1 MRKIHANIFAFP
13 LTARVH
19 LPLTSRR
26 TFFPNPC
33 LRSQADRSG
42 GDGESAG
49 LSYTGE
55 SMAPTNPLAKKKL
68 PKVSHRELAPK
79 RGSLGSGSIF
89 DEDEDLPKISTSGRA
104 PQRSRTS
111 APEGEKKDIEIE
123 PLEKRNRTNIDKVLD
138 PYPNRRARWQRKMVI
153 QSIHRRGRFTKKEEI
168 MRTERES
175 LVKSHWFKTSVKK
188 LNPLARQISGKNID
202 DAILQMRFSKKK
214 AAIDVKAHLEHA
226 KNEAIVVHGM
236 GLKRNKAR
244 EESASDSSSAESTK
258 NPSEAPTIIKLKS
271 GAQKTIT
278 DPTSIYISQAWVNR
292 GPYGVDYDHRAHGVI
307 NKLRPPYTG
316 LSLVLKEEKTRIRE
330 WQDREAKALRQ
341 RKSKLWVHLPD
352 RKISAQRQY
361 YSW

>member
-1 MRKIHANIFAFP
+1 MSEK
-13 LTARVH
+13 
-19 LPLTSRR
+19 
-26 TFFPNPC
+26 
-33 LRSQADRSG
+33 D
-42 GDGESAG
+42 
-49 LSYTGE
+49 
-55 SMAPTNPLAKKKL
+55 PLAKKNL
-68 PKVSHRELAPK
+68 PKVRNKNLAPA

-89 DEDEDLPKISTSGRA
+89 DEGEDSPKITTSGRA
-104 PQRSRTS
+104 PARRSDS
-111 APEGEKKDIEIE
+111 APEEEAKKGITVE
-123 PLEKRNRTNIDKVLD
+123 PLDQRNRSTMDKVLN

-153 QSIHRRGRFTKKEEI
+153 RSIRRRGRLTKEEQI

-236 GLKRNKAR
+236 GLGGNQASG
-244 EESASDSSSAESTK
+244 ESGSDSSAESTTK
-258 NPSEAPTIIKLKS
+258 ASEKPTTIRLKTGS
-271 GAQKTIT
+271 PKKIH
-278 DPTSIYISQAWVNR
+278 DPTSIYIAQAWVNR
-292 GPYGVDYDHRAHGVI
+292 GPYGMELDHRARGVI

-316 LSLVLKEEKTRIRE
+316 LSLLLKEEKTRIRE
-330 WQDREAKALRQ
+330 WEDREAKALRQ
-341 RKSKLWVHLPD
+341 RKSKLWVPLPD

>member
-1 MRKIHANIFAFP
+1 M
-13 LTARVH
+13 L
-19 LPLTSRR
+19 LPLISRR
-26 TFFPNPC
+26 TFFSNPS
-33 LRSQADRSG
+33 LRNQVERSG
-42 GDGESAG
+42 KGESDDV
-49 LSYTGE
+49 SYSAE
-55 SMAPTNPLAKKKL
+55 SMTPKNPLSKKNL
-68 PKVSHRELAPK
+68 PKVTHRELAPK

-89 DEDEDLPKISTSGRA
+89 DEDEDHPKISTSGRA
-104 PQRSRTS
+104 PQRSRTA
-111 APEGEKKDIEIE
+111 APEGEQGDIAVEPIE
-123 PLEKRNRTNIDKVLD
+123 QRNRANMDKALN

-153 QSIHRRGRFTKKEEI
+153 RSIHRRGRLTKQEEI

-214 AAIDVKAHLEHA
+214 AATDVKAHLEHA

-236 GLKRNKAR
+236 GLKGSQAR
-244 EESASDSSSAESTK
+244 EESVSDSSSAETTK
-258 NPSEAPTIIKLKS
+258 NASEKPTVIKLKS
-271 GAQKTIT
+271 GSRKTIT
-278 DPTSIYISQAWVNR
+278 DPKSIYISQAWVNR
-292 GPYGVDYDHRAHGVI
+292 GPYGVDYDHRAYGKI